1 MAWLVAPG
9 GELHHTGA
17 RSPTLSPAQFG
28 AAMGPSSGLTV
39 LIILPAFLLHTSG
52 LYIASSVG
60 TYSGLQLNVASV
72 YVAPRVRLPPT
83 KSRAALRA
91 LPFGSLEL
99 STVRLNPAKFKKI
112 IIIYIIYFSPSQRV
126 FTYFFFAAN
135 FCVSCCAARRG
146 LSGGP

>member
-1 MAWLVAPG
+1 
-9 GELHHTGA
+9 
-17 RSPTLSPAQFG
+17 
-28 AAMGPSSGLTV
+28 MGPSSGLTV

-72 YVAPRVRLPPT
+72 YVAPRVRLPRT

-99 STVRLNPAKFKKI
+99 STVRLTPAKLKKY
-112 IIIYIIYFSPSQRV
+112 IYISIYIFFYPQHSA
-126 FTYFFFAAN
+126 FLLIYFFAAN

-146 LSGGP
+146 LSGGPSAVPAARRGSIPSQDRM

>member
-1 MAWLVAPG
+1 
-9 GELHHTGA
+9 
-17 RSPTLSPAQFG
+17 
-28 AAMGPSSGLTV
+28 MGPSSGLTV

-99 STVRLNPAKFKKI
+99 STVRLTPAKFFKNI
-112 IIIYIIYFSPSQRV
+112 HIYFYPITAR
-126 FTYFFFAAN
+126 FYFFVFFLQPTSVCPAVLLAG
-135 FCVSCCAARRG
+135 VSQEVPQRCRQRAEAPSPAG
-146 LSGGP
+146 I